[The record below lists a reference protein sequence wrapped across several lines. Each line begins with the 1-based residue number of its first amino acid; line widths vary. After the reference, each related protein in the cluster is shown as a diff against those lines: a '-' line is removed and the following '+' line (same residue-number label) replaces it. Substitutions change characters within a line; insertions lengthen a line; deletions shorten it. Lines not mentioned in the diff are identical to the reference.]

1 MPTRFCLVQYEI
13 ESVGQKESSTL
24 RSRSAFVLKTPLFL
38 NPLLLAL
45 FYFVSLVHARAG
57 EIAVFAAASLSDVL
71 KPIARSFES
80 NSHTRVVFNF
90 GASSTLARQIE
101 EGAPADIFIS
111 ADNEKMDRLQ
121 RKGLIVD
128 GTRSVLLSNSLV
140 VIASNES
147 SLFLNAPVDLLRCNS
162 FAIADPQVVPAGIY
176 ARKFMESA
184 GIWKLIQGKVIPT
197 DNVRGT
203 LAAVESGNVD
213 VGIVYKTDA
222 LISKKVK
229 VVYQVPASLTP
240 KIEYPVALLKD
251 AQSKNAAIAFLTELK
266 SPQSATIFQN
276 YGFVLPAGTPNNVGQ
291 VRPRSK

>member
-1 MPTRFCLVQYEI
+1 MLPVYQLLQGPLLIAFFCL
-13 ESVGQKESSTL
+13 
-24 RSRSAFVLKTPLFL
+24 A
-38 NPLLLAL
+38 
-45 FYFVSLVHARAG
+45 SLVNARAA

-71 KPIARSFES
+71 KPVARSFES

-90 GASSTLARQIE
+90 GASSTLVRQIE

-147 SLFLNAPVDLLRCNS
+147 SLSLNAPVDLLRCNS

-184 GIWKLIQGKVIPT
+184 GIWKFVQGKVIPT

-203 LAAVESGNVD
+203 LAAVQSGNVD
-213 VGIVYKTDA
+213 LGIVYKTDA

-229 VVYQVPASLTP
+229 VVYEVPASLTP

-251 AQSKNAAIAFLTELK
+251 ARDKNAAIAFLTELK
-266 SPQSATIFQN
+266 APHSATIFQN
-276 YGFVLPAGTPNNVGQ
+276 FGFILPIAITNNIGEV
-291 VRPRSK
+291 PPPSK

>member
-1 MPTRFCLVQYEI
+1 MEVERGGGTIIVITQRKLMLPIYPLVL
-13 ESVGQKESSTL
+13 S
-24 RSRSAFVLKTPLFL
+24 
-38 NPLLLAL
+38 PLLSVLCCLA
-45 FYFVSLVHARAG
+45 SLVNARAG
-57 EIAVFAAASLSDVL
+57 EITVFAAASLSDVL
-71 KPIARSFES
+71 KPVARSFES
-80 NSHTRVVFNF
+80 NSNTRVVFNF

-121 RKGLIVD
+121 RKGLILD
-128 GTRSVLLSNSLV
+128 ETRFVLLSNSLV
-140 VIASNES
+140 VIASNERY
-147 SLFLNAPVDLLRCNS
+147 LLLNAPVDLLRCK
-162 FAIADPQVVPAGIY
+162 ALAVADPQVVPAGIY

-184 GIWKLIQGKVIPT
+184 GIWESVQGKVIPT

-229 VVYQVPASLTP
+229 VVYEVPASLTL

-251 AQSKNAAIAFLTELK
+251 ARDKNAAIAFLTELK
-266 SPQSATIFQN
+266 APHSATIFQS
-276 YGFVLPAGTPNNVGQ
+276 YGFVVPVAITNNVGE
-291 VRPRSK
+291 VPPLSK

>member
-1 MPTRFCLVQYEI
+1 M
-13 ESVGQKESSTL
+13 
-24 RSRSAFVLKTPLFL
+24 LKTPLFL

-45 FYFVSLVHARAG
+45 FCFVSLVHTRAG
-57 EIAVFAAASLSDVL
+57 EITAFAAASLSDVL
-71 KPIARSFES
+71 KPIARRFES

-147 SLFLNAPVDLLRCNS
+147 SLFLDAPVDLLRCNS

-213 VGIVYKTDA
+213 VGIVYRTDA

-229 VVYQVPASLTP
+229 VVYQVPASLSP
-240 KIEYPVALLKD
+240 KIEYPVALFKD
-251 AQSKNAAIAFLTELK
+251 AQSKNAAVAFLTELK
-266 SPQSATIFQN
+266 SPYSATIFQN